1 MLRLQPVETE
11 AGIDRDR
18 RRFVARIGEL
28 LDDWAVV
35 LDQVLERGRHRVDRR
50 SLALEFLDVFA
61 GDALHVG
68 ARPRLVPPDGQQRLH
83 LFHGEAE
90 VPRSAY
96 EPQGMDV
103 VVAVGA

>member
-1 MLRLQPVETE
+1 VFS
-11 AGIDRDR
+11 G
-18 RRFVARIGEL
+18 
-28 LDDWAVV
+28 
-35 LDQVLERGRHRVDRR
+35 
-50 SLALEFLDVFA
+50 DV
-61 GDALHVG
+61 LHVG
-68 ARPRLVPPDGQQRLH
+68 ARSRPVPPESQQRLH